1 MSATVPSGTPDIG
14 ELLGTARTI
23 AVVGASPEPW
33 RPSFGISRYL
43 KTAGYRMIPVNPT
56 HAGEMLHGEP
66 VVASLRE
73 IAEPIDLVDVFRRSD
88 RVGEIVD
95 DAIAVGARAIWFQL
109 GIRNDEAALKAA
121 DAGLAVVANRCISV
135 EHARLRR

>member
-1 MSATVPSGTPDIG
+1 MPAGMPDIG

-23 AVVGASPEPW
+23 AVVGASPQPW
-33 RPSFGISRYL
+33 RASFGIARYL
-43 KTAGYRMIPVNPT
+43 KTAGYRMIPVNPAY
-56 HAGEMLHGEP
+56 AGATLHGEP
-66 VVASLRE
+66 FVASLRE
-73 IAEPIDLVDVFRRSD
+73 IAVPIDLVDVFRRSD

-109 GIRNDEAALKAA
+109 GIRNDEAALKASTS
-121 DAGLAVVANRCISV
+121 GLAVVANRCISV